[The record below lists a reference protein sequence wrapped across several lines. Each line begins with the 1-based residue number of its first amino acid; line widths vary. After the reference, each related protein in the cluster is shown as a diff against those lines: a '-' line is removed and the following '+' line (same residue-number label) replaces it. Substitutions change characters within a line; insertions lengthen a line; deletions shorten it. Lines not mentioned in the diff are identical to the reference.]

1 MQAIKEKIKTFVVDN
16 FTFGDE
22 SMVSYS
28 ESFLETGIIDST
40 GILELV
46 EFLETEFS
54 ITIDDE
60 ELIPE
65 NLESIEKIEQ
75 FLQRKLQ
82 TAAASQ
88 CN

>member
-28 ESFLETGIIDST
+28 ESFLESGIIDST

-46 EFLETEFS
+46 EFLEKEFA

-65 NLESIEKIEQ
+65 NLESIEKIAL
-75 FLQRKLQ
+75 FLQQKRK
-82 TAAASQ
+82 AA
-88 CN
+88 